1 MLNKIKNKL
10 SKSEPKS
17 LYTPKEQRFID
28 YLLELPFEKAERHLY
43 NMQVKQCAREVR
55 IIENRPTAYDK
66 LMGFTQ
72 KEFPW
77 LAKFNY

>member
-1 MLNKIKNKL
+1 
-10 SKSEPKS
+10 
-17 LYTPKEQRFID
+17 
-28 YLLELPFEKAERHLY
+28 
-43 NMQVKQCAREVR
+43 MQVKQCAREVR